1 MSTNII
7 MEPGYRQ
14 SVVTSDPTTPASGD
28 PVRYGSLTGIAETAK
43 GEGQN
48 AATYTSVYF
57 GPGVFD
63 VSVKAVDGSGNSA
76 VAVGDAIFYVDADT
90 PKLSKKSSGY
100 FYGFANETITSGST
114 DTINVIHTPSPG
126 AGSLAAG
133 AVGTTQLATSGVTA
147 AKLSSTLKTGY
158 IPLPLTAW
166 RLIATNDLAAK
177 GTPDGGLISLDTDP
191 TLKRV
196 NAATDKKL
204 RLAWAATSVV
214 EITQDF
220 AYPPDIDDASTLTV
234 NIIAAMASTN
244 DTPTIA
250 VGYFENVGDTNAG
263 GNTTAVTGATIAK
276 YSRTIAAADVGA
288 IPAGASVTL
297 IPAAH
302 GTDALYIYGAWIE
315 YTRA

>member
-1 MSTNII
+1 MATNII

-14 SVVTSDPTTPASGD
+14 SVVVTNPTTPASGD
-28 PVRYGSLTGIAETAK
+28 PVRYGNLTGIAETAK

-63 VSVKAVDGSGNSA
+63 VSVAAVDGSGNSA

-100 FYGFANETITSGST
+100 FFGFANEAITSGST
-114 DTINVIHTPSPG
+114 DTINVFHSPSPG

-147 AKLSSTLKTGY
+147 AKLSSTLITGY

-166 RLIATNDLAAK
+166 RLIATNDVGASGSA
-177 GTPDGGLISLDTDP
+177 DGGTISLDTAP
-191 TLKRV
+191 KLKRV
-196 NAATDKKL
+196 NTSTDKQL
-204 RLAWAATSVV
+204 RLEWAASSSI
-214 EITQDF
+214 EITTQF
-220 AYPPDIDDASTLTV
+220 AYPPDLDDTATLAVKFLAASAGATNSPTV
-234 NIIAAMASTN
+234 
-244 DTPTIA
+244 A

-263 GNTTAVTGATIAK
+263 GNSGAVTGTSIAA
-276 YSRTIAAADVGA
+276 YSVTIAASDVGA
-288 IPAGASVTL
+288 APAVASISFT
-297 IPAAH
+297 PAAH
-302 GTDALYIYGAWIE
+302 TTDALYIYATWIE
-315 YTRA
+315 YQRK